1 MIESEYVAG
10 NPRWNGSDRLVVLSG
25 CSGGGKSSLLAA
37 LAARGYGVC
46 PEAGRQIVKEQQS
59 IGGDGLPWVDGRKFA
74 ELCIS
79 RSLYFYNMARPIDKA
94 VIFDRSFIDNIAG
107 LLRTG
112 EPLPPAFYEAV
123 RRYRY
128 AKRVFLVPPWPEL
141 FVNDAE
147 RQHSFAAAVIEYE
160 SLVTV
165 YQDFGYEVVVMPQA
179 TVAARADFLANAL
192 GAEGEARRTGSEQS

>member
-1 MIESEYVAG
+1 MIESDYVAS
-10 NPRWNGSDRLVVLSG
+10 NPRWNGSDKLVVLSG

-59 IGGDGLPWVDGRKFA
+59 IGGDALPWVDGRKFA

-79 RSLYFYNMARPIDKA
+79 RSLYFYNMARPVDKA
-94 VIFDRSFIDNIAG
+94 VLFDRSFIDNIAG
-107 LLRTG
+107 LLRAG
-112 EPLPPAFYEAV
+112 DRLPPAYHEAV

-128 AKRVFLVPPWPEL
+128 AKRVFLVPPWPAL
-141 FVNDAE
+141 FVQDAE
-147 RQHSFAAAVIEYE
+147 RQHSFAAAVVEYE

-165 YQDFGYEVVVMPQA
+165 YQDFGYDVVVIPQD
-179 TVAARADFLANAL
+179 TVAARVDFLANAL
-192 GAEGEARRTGSEQS
+192 AAEG

>member
-1 MIESEYVAG
+1 MIEGEYVAG

-79 RSLYFYNMARPIDKA
+79 RSLYFYNMARPVKKA

-107 LLRTG
+107 LLRMG
-112 EPLPPAFYEAV
+112 EPLSPAFSAAV
-123 RRYRY
+123 QRYRY
-128 AKRVFLVPPWPEL
+128 ARRVFLVPPWPEL
-141 FVNDAE
+141 FAHDAE
-147 RQHSFAAAVIEYE
+147 RQHSFAAAVLEYE

-165 YQDFGYEVVVMPQA
+165 YQDFGYDVVVIPQD

-192 GAEGEARRTGSEQS
+192 AAA